1 MPGRRTARKSG
12 RRTARRSARRV
23 SRKVSRRSAKKSG
36 KVARGSARRVSRRSR
51 RNTRRTSR
59 KNVRRVRRSTRRM
72 RGGAAI
78 SNLKDIEDKEFKIF
92 LLNKL
97 SAGEKFKDLVINF
110 ESGNISSANK
120 ENITE
125 DYIKEVA
132 GFNEPAQQPAAAAEA
147 EAAAKAEEERLAAEQ
162 AARTEMLN
170 SEIKKQEANFAEQ
183 QFTVHN
189 DMLLLFG
196 SAYKNPE
203 DKLYSDVDGA
213 QNTSLLTVA
222 ENNYFYGGQYPARF
236 FTTKDQFKYIMDKLF
251 PTARREEQ
259 RKIFSEDDLR
269 ILNEVIEVIKEQPP
283 NLVTT
288 PYFMFLKMLI
298 DHMNPEDKNKM
309 YISNKKSKGETEES
323 VQQSKESA
331 YALEGVIKGVL
342 EKYKNTRD
350 YRVLPKQLQDELD
363 KILVSLSEKG
373 GRQLVV
379 NMYENAFYNNYLT
392 GEQKVTTKNS
402 NILFMVETILKLW
415 LSSNERGNFEDS
427 KITPFQ
433 NYVEGGVTQANA
445 QYWTINRGLRVK
457 DTETGLTYA
466 PPPKSG
472 PDLESTGGADA
483 ALDEIGDEYSLGWKI
498 AGGPSTPKTYFNLLP
513 VNGKAVQLFYEVSKD
528 MVKDGNLDF
537 ETGSFQLDLVAYTL
551 FTSEKNLN
559 DCKDK
564 QDYEAVLKTAFNSPF
579 AAGGGVG
586 RYPTAWLDDT
596 TPLKLTFVNDP
607 FKTEIHEKDDFS
619 VILRVIELFEN
630 LSITKPNKPVNIK
643 LVLEPRSSR
652 SSKISEVDYNNLHT
666 KIQATCTLLTDASD
680 RRRRSRPAAPTQ
692 KISCV
697 RH

>member
-1 MPGRRTARKSG
+1 MPKRRNTARKS
-12 RRTARRSARRV
+12 ARRSARRV
-23 SRKVSRRSAKKSG
+23 SRRVSRKVSRSSKKSG
-36 KVARGSARRVSRRSR
+36 RVTRGSARRSARRVSRRAR
-51 RNTRRTSR
+51 RNTRRNVR
-59 KNVRRVRRSTRRM
+59 RNVRRVRRSVRRM
-72 RGGAAI
+72 RGGMDSI
-78 SNLKDIEDKEFKIF
+78 QL
-92 LLNKL
+92 
-97 SAGEKFKDLVINF
+97 
-110 ESGNISSANK
+110 
-120 ENITE
+120 
-125 DYIKEVA
+125 
-132 GFNEPAQQPAAAAEA
+132 PAAADAQK
-147 EAAAKAEEERLAAEQ
+147 AAAVEAGKWEPFSRIRRGITGLTGLEVRTDDQRVRAEKAAPDDQRVRAEKAAP
-162 AARTEMLN
+162 TEMLN
-170 SEIKKQEANFAEQ
+170 SEIEKQEAKFAEQ

-196 SAYKNPE
+196 SAYINPE
-203 DKLYSDVDGA
+203 DKLYSKVDIVNGEKSFVPGDVDGA
-213 QNTSLLTVA
+213 QKNASLLTVA

-251 PTARREEQ
+251 PRREDQ
-259 RKIFSEDDLR
+259 RKIFSEDDLL
-269 ILNEVIEVIKEQPP
+269 ILNEVIEFIKEQPP

-309 YISNKKSKGETEES
+309 YISNKKSRGETEES
-323 VQQSKESA
+323 VQQSKGSA

-342 EKYKNTRD
+342 ENYKNTRD

-392 GEQKVTTKNS
+392 GEQKVTTQNS

-472 PDLESTGGADA
+472 PDLESTGGA
-483 ALDEIGDEYSLGWKI
+483 
-498 AGGPSTPKTYFNLLP
+498 GGPSTPKTYFNLLP
-513 VNGKAVQLFYEVSKD
+513 VNGKAVQLFYEVSED

-579 AAGGGVG
+579 AAGGGGG
-586 RYPTAWLDDT
+586 RYPMAWLDDT

-607 FKTEIHEKDDFS
+607 FKTALHEKDDFS

-652 SSKISEVDYNNLHT
+652 SSKISEVDYNKLHT
-666 KIQATCTLLTDASD
+666 KIQATCTLLTDASN
-680 RRRRSRPAAPTQ
+680 PNQ